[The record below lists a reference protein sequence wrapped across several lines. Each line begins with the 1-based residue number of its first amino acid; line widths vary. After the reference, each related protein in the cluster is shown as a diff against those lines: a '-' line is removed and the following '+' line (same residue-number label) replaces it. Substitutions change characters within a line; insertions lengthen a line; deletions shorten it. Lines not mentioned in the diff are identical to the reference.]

1 MEHVETLWSMARVV
15 WRSLFPEIW
24 QQNLA
29 RGFVYFLGAF
39 VIVLVVERLAGTR
52 TRNYR
57 TRDFAHDSAYYL
69 YHRSGAQHL
78 LLSGPILL
86 ALDVPLSFLDVR
98 LLSGLPGVL
107 QVVLGIVIGDFVM
120 YWLHRA
126 QHTFRFLWAFHTTH
140 HSTEHLTFAA
150 YLRFHPIEV
159 LVGEIVSFVLF
170 RLLGFDISAWVAVY
184 LLANFVGEI
193 QHSQIPLTL
202 GPFNRVIVTPAFHAY
217 HHSPERKLHD
227 ANYGGLLSIWDYL
240 FGTAVDQRTPA
251 PRAFGLAD
259 VKPRSLWATFADPFV
274 MLPKLYRSPKPA
286 PPATLE
292 GESTAHPG

>member
-1 MEHVETLWSMARVV
+1 MELFDSLWGAARVV

-29 RGFVYFLGAF
+29 RGFVFFAVAFL
-39 VIVLVVERLAGTR
+39 VVLVVERLTGTR

-69 YHRSGAQHL
+69 YHRSGAQRL

-86 ALDVPLSFLDVR
+86 ALEVPLSFLDVR
-98 LLSGLPGVL
+98 LLAGLPGL
-107 QVVLGIVIGDFVM
+107 AQVVLGILIGDFVM

-126 QHTFRFLWAFHTTH
+126 QHAFKFLWAFHTTH

-159 LVGEIVSFVLF
+159 LVGEVLSFVLF

-184 LLANFVGEI
+184 LVTNFIGEI
-193 QHSQIPLTL
+193 QHSQIPWKL
-202 GPFNRVIVTPAFHAY
+202 GPFYRVVVTPSFHAY
-217 HHSPERKLHD
+217 HHSPDRKLHD
-227 ANYGGLLSIWDYL
+227 CNYGGLLSIWDYV
-240 FGTAVDQRTPA
+240 FGTAVDERTPA
-251 PRAFGLAD
+251 PKTFGLAD

-274 MLPKLYRSPKPA
+274 MLPRLYR
-286 PPATLE
+286 PPPPREVLLE
-292 GESTAHPG
+292 DEQAAR